1 MILMRANF
9 TILLLCFAT
18 LSAMAQQTLDL
29 YGYVVNSFTGEHIP
43 FVQVSLLAGD
53 STVLRT
59 TKSYN
64 GRRNNRVQSLFEF
77 EKVAN
82 GNYILRFEHPEYHT
96 KHLNVTIK
104 KENWRHA
111 THQMEGVML
120 NQKSKVHELGEVVVV
135 STKVKMVVKGDT
147 LQYNAD
153 AFRLARGSMLD
164 ELIAQLPGAE
174 LKSDG
179 RIFVNGRFVESLTLN
194 GKNFFKNDPKVLLEN
209 LPSFMVDKVKVYERD
224 VSNEA
229 FALQPNATQKVFTMD
244 INLKKEY
251 SIGWIAN
258 AEAGAGQD
266 NRFLAKLF
274 ALRFSP
280 QSRLSLFANTNNI
293 NDTQRP
299 GRTGN
304 WSPTDVPTGVLTTRT
319 AGIDYLNEP
328 NNQKYEIHSTTR
340 VTSLS
345 NLMDSRSDAIT
356 FLPQGDVYQR
366 SRHQLT
372 SDNVTVTS
380 SHFLSRYIK
389 KVNVTFEP
397 ELTYRRYS
405 QAGSN
410 QAATLTTNPAQ
421 WAHLSSVSSLVAG
434 SVARASMLN
443 HQHNQNQAN
452 EHYLH
457 PSAKLRLHSRPW
469 KSVADLV
476 WLNARIDYESTRR
489 KQYAH
494 LFTEYPASPLQ
505 ATDFRNQYTYIPSK
519 NLRANVSL
527 LYVYVLPI
535 GISITPMYKHQYQ
548 HIHNDRNIY
557 RLDSLPDWRVGTTH
571 LLGELPSATNLLQS
585 TIDQQNSYYS
595 KQKTSV
601 HTTGME
607 VTGEFNG
614 AGGRFA
620 LEAKLPVLFENRQLH
635 YHRQQRQSYLQRS
648 YTFMAPTLSF
658 YWRQYAPGA
667 YRYYGVQASWEA
679 TAPSMLQQIEVRDN
693 SQPLNVE
700 LGNPNLQP
708 THTLSTSASFVKH
721 VQTRERVMQATVSYS
736 RVNNAVAMGFVYDKT
751 TGIRTTMPQNID
763 GNWHTGLNLTYG
775 QALGKLNR
783 WSFKNNIYLTYG
795 HSVDLVG
802 VEGLSIPQKSVVK
815 NWNAHN
821 TLEVKYRLPNHQ
833 LGAKVYGRW
842 NKLTS
847 NRPDFTE
854 VNAGDFNCGITTLSD
869 LMWGLQLHSDLTLY
883 GRRGYV
889 NEAMNTT
896 DLVWNARLSK
906 RFINGNLTV
915 MVDAFDLLGQ
925 LSNMQRYVNSQ
936 GQTETYYNVVP
947 RYVMLK
953 AIYRLNIEPK
963 DKKKKK

>member
-1 MILMRANF
+1 MKTYI
-9 TILLLCFAT
+9 TTLLLCLAT
-18 LSAMAQQTLDL
+18 LSAVAQQTLHL
-29 YGYVVNSFTGEHIP
+29 SGYVANSFTSEHIP
-43 FVQVSLLAGD
+43 FVQVSLLASD
-53 STVLRT
+53 STVLHT
-59 TKSYN
+59 TKSSN
-64 GRRNNRVQSLFEF
+64 GRRNDRIQSYFRF
-77 EKVAN
+77 EKVPN

-96 KHLNVTIK
+96 KHLNITIK
-104 KENWRHA
+104 KENWRH
-111 THQMEGVML
+111 TRRNMGVVLL
-120 NQKSKVHELGEVVVV
+120 NSKNKVHELGEVTVVA
-135 STKVKMVVKGDT
+135 TKVKMVIKGDT

-174 LKSDG
+174 LKNDG
-179 RIFVNGRFVESLTLN
+179 RILVNGRFVESLTLN
-194 GKNFFKNDPKVLLEN
+194 GKDFFRNDPKVLLEN

-224 VSNEA
+224 VSKEA

-258 AEAGAGQD
+258 AEAGVGQD

-280 QSRLSLFANTNNI
+280 QTRLSVFANTNNV

-304 WSPTDVPTGVLTTRT
+304 WSPTDVPTGILTTRT

-328 NNQKYEIHSTTR
+328 TNQKFRIHSSTK

-356 FLPQGDVYQR
+356 FLPQGNVYQR
-366 SRHQLT
+366 SRHHLS
-372 SDNVTVTS
+372 SDNVSVTS
-380 SHFLSRYIK
+380 SHSLSRYIK
-389 KVNVTFEP
+389 GVNVEFEP
-397 ELTYRRYS
+397 AFTYRHHS
-405 QAGSN
+405 QAGSY
-410 QAATLTTNPAQ
+410 QAATLSTNPTQ
-421 WAHLSSVSSLVAG
+421 WAHLGEVSHLVAS

-443 HQHNQNQAN
+443 HQHNQSQAN
-452 EHYLH
+452 GHYLH
-457 PSAKLRLHSRPW
+457 PSAEMQLYFRPW
-469 KSVADLV
+469 KSVSDLV
-476 WLNARIDYESTRR
+476 RLNTRIDYESTQN

-505 ATDFRNQYTYIPSK
+505 ATDFRNQYTHTPSK
-519 NLRANVSL
+519 SLRTEVEL
-527 LYVYVLPI
+527 EYRYFLPI
-535 GISITPMYKHQYQ
+535 NISITPMYKHQYQ
-548 HIHNDRNIY
+548 HIHNDRSIY

-571 LLGELPSATNLLQS
+571 PLGELPSATNLLQS

-614 AGGRFA
+614 AGGRFY
-620 LEAKLPVLFENRQLH
+620 LESELPARFENRRLH
-635 YHRQQRQSYLQRS
+635 YNRHQLQSHLQRS
-648 YTFMAPTLSF
+648 YTFFAPSLSLS
-658 YWRQYAPGA
+658 WHQYSHTG
-667 YRYYGVQASWEA
+667 YRFCQVQASWQA
-679 TAPSMLQQIEVRDN
+679 SAPSLLQQIEVRDN

-721 VQTRERVMQATVSYS
+721 VQTKERVMQATVSYS
-736 RVNNAVAMGFVYDKT
+736 RVNSAVAMGFVYDKT